1 MAECSTDLYGGF
13 ARRDQEI
20 KYNSTLF
27 DLIATLSARVT
38 ATLKLSKGLGFA
50 LIVSFFLEKPSEYK
64 KNLTEMKVGL
74 HV

>member
-1 MAECSTDLYGGF
+1 MAEGITDLYGGF

-38 ATLKLSKGLGFA
+38 ATLKLSKDLDFA
-50 LIVSFFLEKPSEYK
+50 LIVSFFFRETKR
-64 KNLTEMKVGL
+64 V
-74 HV
+74 

>member
-1 MAECSTDLYGGF
+1 MAEGITDIYGGF

-38 ATLKLSKGLGFA
+38 ATLKLSKC
-50 LIVSFFLEKPSEYK
+50 VY
-64 KNLTEMKVGL
+64 
-74 HV
+74 

>member
-1 MAECSTDLYGGF
+1 MAEGSTDLYGGF

-50 LIVSFFLEKPSEYK
+50 LIVSF
-64 KNLTEMKVGL
+64 V
-74 HV
+74 